1 MIPESKSTIISLIDL
16 QERLCGAIERS
27 KEILPRIKILLEG
40 AKTLG
45 IPVVATEQYPQGLG
59 ATLPEL
65 KEILPPDTAFL
76 SKTSFSCFGTEDYR
90 KELAKMSKGSLVL
103 VGKSDRSH
111 VVL

>member
-65 KEILPPDTAFL
+65 
-76 SKTSFSCFGTEDYR
+76 
-90 KELAKMSKGSLVL
+90 
-103 VGKSDRSH
+103 
-111 VVL
+111 